1 MAKRPLKELFNLNK
15 VEEVSVCT
23 KNNPPAN
30 GFKQFEIMKN
40 SFNKSEFED
49 LFEELSLPEYGDF
62 VGYLNLFL
70 EDDVNQV
77 AYYAFIDA
85 LFVSLKEVCFD
96 EELTKEDKALKM
108 KDNFDKFVEEYKS
121 SVITKTE
128 DGKVFLNM
136 NKNNNKDEIVD
147 IKKCYGECYPCY
159 GEDKTFSEI
168 VNECAPERINRT
180 LWDLF
185 IYKLNDKIYEIH
197 YMDSEKY
204 TKEQKGKMIVDL
216 FAEFVKNFN
225 ETELIKSQKNIEK
238 QETKMDFKSFVEG
251 LKSLITKAEESP
263 EVVEEVKPETEII
276 PAEEVSEEAK
286 VEEVV
291 EPEQEPKLA
300 ETPAEEEI
308 AEESKVEENEE
319 EIPAT
324 EEAPVV
330 EEPKIEGDEE
340 PKEEPVQKSEEPSI
354 EEILKAKEDEL
365 KALKTQIEKAEEAQ
379 KESAVKLEKAE
390 LLKSIESEYS
400 GLVGTP
406 EEILEKVY
414 EINKS
419 ELSLET
425 KEFALE
431 GLKKLSAKNLEK
443 TLELGVE
450 VKDEVLN
457 SEEEIQKSKIQKAI
471 SEHGLT
477 EGQALLYVRGERT
490 LKQAKEISLKKK

>member
-1 MAKRPLKELFNLNK
+1 MAKRPLKELYNLNK

-49 LFEELSLPEYGDF
+49 LFKELALPEYGDF
-62 VGYLNLFL
+62 VSYLNLFL

-77 AYYAFIDA
+77 AYYAFA
-85 LFVSLKEVCFD
+85 LFISLKEVCFD
-96 EELTKEDKALKM
+96 ESLTKEDKSLKM
-108 KDNFDKFVEEYKS
+108 KDNFDKFIEEYKS

-136 NKNNNKDEIVD
+136 NRLEGKKDEIVD
-147 IKKCYGECYPCY
+147 IKKCYDACYPCY
-159 GEDKTFSEI
+159 GKDKTFSEL
-168 VNECAPERINRT
+168 VTECAPEKINDT
-180 LWDLF
+180 LWNLF
-185 IYKLNDKIYEIH
+185 IYKLDDKIYEIH
-197 YMDSEKY
+197 YMDSKKY
-204 TKEQKGKMIVDL
+204 TKEQKSKMIVDL

-263 EVVEEVKPETEII
+263 EVAEEIKPETEII

-291 EPEQEPKLA
+291 EPEQKPELA
-300 ETPAEEEI
+300 ETPAEKEV